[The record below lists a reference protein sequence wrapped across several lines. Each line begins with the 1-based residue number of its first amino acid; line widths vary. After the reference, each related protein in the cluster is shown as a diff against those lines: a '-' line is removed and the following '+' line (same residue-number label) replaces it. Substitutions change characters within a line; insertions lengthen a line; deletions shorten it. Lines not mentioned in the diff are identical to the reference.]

1 MCTRRSAIMVTAGTL
16 ASLATSARAANHR
29 AFIAAAFA
37 MKENA
42 VRAGDQPYGAV
53 VVRSG
58 EIVGFGPSRVSEL
71 GEWIG
76 HAEREAM
83 RDAQRRLARDDL
95 SDCVMYSTSRPCGA
109 CERAAAQA
117 KLARMYHGPDA
128 TDAGAPG

>member
-1 MCTRRSAIMVTAGTL
+1 MLMTAGAI
-16 ASLATSARAANHR
+16 ASIAVPARAADHR
-29 AFIAAAFA
+29 TFVAAAFD
-37 MKENA
+37 MKGKA

-58 EIVGFGPSRVSEL
+58 DIVGFGPSRVREL
-71 GEWIG
+71 GEWVG

-83 RDAQRRLARDDL
+83 RDAQRRLGRDDL
-95 SDCVMYSTSRPCGA
+95 SDCVMYSSSRPCGT

-128 TDAGAPG
+128 TDAGAPR

>member
-1 MCTRRSAIMVTAGTL
+1 MM
-16 ASLATSARAANHR
+16 ATVGALTGFATGARAADPR
-29 AFIAAAFA
+29 AFVAAAFD
-37 MKENA
+37 MKERA
-42 VRAGDQPYGAV
+42 VRGGDQPYGAV

-58 EIVGFGPSRVSEL
+58 DIVGFGPSRVREL
-71 GEWIG
+71 GEWVG

-95 SDCVMYSTSRPCGA
+95 SDCVMYSTSRPCGT

-128 TDAGAPG
+128 TDAGVPR